1 MSIFLAFVLQYW
13 KVAAVIGLLCLSCAV
28 GWRLGS
34 ANIRADLAAVEAR
47 HAEQV
52 ADWHRQIAEAAG
64 AALERQKALQSD
76 VDKAREGLD
85 NARTRIR
92 DQDASIARLNVDT
105 DRLRGKL
112 GAYAAG
118 PTGADSLATCQQRA
132 GTLASLLAEGAGLL
146 SEGAELLRQT
156 AIAHDNRASEVG
168 ALLAAW
174 PKPQS
179 VEVH

>member
-1 MSIFLAFVLQYW
+1 MSLFLAFVLQYW
-13 KVAAVIGLLCLSCAV
+13 KAAAVVGLLCLSCAV

-34 ANIRADLAAVEAR
+34 ANVRADLAAVEAR

-52 ADWHRQIAEAAG
+52 ADWHKQIAEAAA
-64 AALERQKALQSD
+64 AALERQQELQANA
-76 VDKAREGLD
+76 DKARQGLD
-85 NARTRIR
+85 DARNRIR
-92 DQDASIARLNVDT
+92 NQDASIARLSVDA
-105 DRLRGKL
+105 DGLRVKL
-112 GAYAAG
+112 RAYASGAPG
-118 PTGADSLATCQQRA
+118 PNSLATCQQRA

-156 AIAHDNRASEVG
+156 AIAHDGRAAEVS

-179 VEVH
+179 VQVH